1 VTDEE
6 FAALPPII
14 NLRDYGLSWDW
25 IISKTTFRAAI
36 ESQQRR
42 ESLRP
47 DKPEN
52 AVPYVIP
59 RSMHDLTD
67 EEKTQA

>member
-1 VTDEE
+1 MDAAPVTDEE

-25 IISKTTFRAAI
+25 LVSKTTFRAVQ
-36 ESQQRR
+36 ENPPERNTMFG
-42 ESLRP
+42 
-47 DKPEN
+47 KP
-52 AVPYVIP
+52 VI

-67 EEKTQA
+67 EEKSPA

>member
-1 VTDEE
+1 MTDEE

-36 ESQQRR
+36 ESQQR
-42 ESLRP
+42 
-47 DKPEN
+47 
-52 AVPYVIP
+52 
-59 RSMHDLTD
+59 SMHDLTD